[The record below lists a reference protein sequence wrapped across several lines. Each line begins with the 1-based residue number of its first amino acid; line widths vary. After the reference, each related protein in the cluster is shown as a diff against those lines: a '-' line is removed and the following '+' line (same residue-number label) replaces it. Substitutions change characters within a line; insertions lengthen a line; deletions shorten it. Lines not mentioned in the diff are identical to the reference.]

1 MIVLKDNKA
10 KFGIDFNENKNILD
24 SLTTITS
31 KALRNRVAG
40 YITRFLKNELIEL
53 EEAENMKKLE
63 QTEEQN
69 ELAESITEPV
79 SKETIAVKHPKV
91 HGGKGSTEDTL
102 STGLE
107 D

>member
-10 KFGIDFNENKNILD
+10 KFGVDFNENKNILD

-40 YITRFLKNELIEL
+40 YITRLLKNESIEL
-53 EEAENMKKLE
+53 EKEENMKKQE

-69 ELAESITEPV
+69 EPVEPVTESV
-79 SKETIAVKHPKV
+79 SKEDPL
-91 HGGKGSTEDTL
+91 TET
-102 STGLE
+102 S
-107 D
+107 

>member
-24 SLTTITS
+24 SLSTITS

-53 EEAENMKKLE
+53 EKAENMKKQE

-69 ELAESITEPV
+69 EPEDPVTESVPEEAPQAEIS
-79 SKETIAVKHPKV
+79 
-91 HGGKGSTEDTL
+91 
-102 STGLE
+102 
-107 D
+107 

>member
-24 SLTTITS
+24 SLATITS

-40 YITRFLKNELIEL
+40 HITRFLKNELIEL
-53 EEAENMKKLE
+53 EKAETMKKQE

-69 ELAESITEPV
+69 EPEDPVTESVPEETPQAETP
-79 SKETIAVKHPKV
+79 
-91 HGGKGSTEDTL
+91 
-102 STGLE
+102 
-107 D
+107 